1 MKSVWSKE
9 GRGET
14 GGEGEAGEGERCG
27 LGNGGVGLGR
37 EGGMG
42 DAGERMR

>member
-1 MKSVWSKE
+1 MLDWE

-14 GGEGEAGEGERCG
+14 GGCEAGEGERCG
-27 LGNGGVGLGR
+27 LGKGGVGLGR